1 MNHYDLDLTQSA
13 FEKTRGDLMLYGSW
27 YGKRLRPCLVVLPAH
42 RKERKPLVV
51 TLDDA
56 WAWNPDDPDAS
67 PRYTA
72 PLIMQFLIGNGF
84 DHTNIFTHHR
94 VLSLIHDHLGDLIRM
109 PVKPLNT
116 VVVADAFRT
125 DRDTGKTIHQE
136 IIKRV

>member
-13 FEKTRGDLMLYGSW
+13 FQKTRGDLTLFGSW
-27 YGKRLRPCLVVLPAH
+27 YGKRLRPCLVVLPTY
-42 RKERKPLVV
+42 RKNGTPLVV
-51 TLDDA
+51 QLDSA

-67 PRYTA
+67 PADTA
-72 PLIMQFLIGNGF
+72 PLVMQFLVANGF
-84 DHTNIFTHHR
+84 DHTNVFTHHR

-136 IIKRV
+136 IVKRV